1 LLDGL
6 NTSDKNGAMEY
17 WGTGHCQFNIPALQH
32 SNSALPLTIRATGA
46 ILRCGFCGI
55 VIMKSRNFPKALL
68 TIAAV
73 TVTCLLARDVMAQKG
88 SSDAATI
95 SNVAQTA
102 APAGDAPVQLSYGVP
117 QVLQLSQAKIGESTI
132 VAYIQNSGTI
142 YNLNAPEIIYL
153 KQQGVSDAV
162 ITTML
167 NQRQRVTRAAA
178 RTAPPAPAANTTSQ
192 PDTAGTS
199 TAVAQPTATYV
210 QTVPSSTVYVIPD
223 TQTYNYDAYYYQP
236 YYYPYYGG
244 WYYPPVTFSFGFGGG
259 YRGGYYHGGWGGYH
273 GYSHHGGGWHH

>member
-1 LLDGL
+1 
-6 NTSDKNGAMEY
+6 
-17 WGTGHCQFNIPALQH
+17 
-32 SNSALPLTIRATGA
+32 
-46 ILRCGFCGI
+46 
-55 VIMKSRNFPKALL
+55 MKSRNFSRPLL

-73 TVTCLLARDVMAQKG
+73 TVTCLFARDVMAQTG

-102 APAGDAPVQLSYGVP
+102 APAGGAPIQLSYGVP
-117 QVLQLSQAKIGESTI
+117 QVLQLSQAKIGDSTI

-142 YNLNAPEIIYL
+142 YSLNASEIVYL

-167 NQRQRVTRAAA
+167 NQRQRVTQAAA
-178 RTAPPAPAANTTSQ
+178 QTAPPVPAPATTS
-192 PDTAGTS
+192 PPGSAGTS
-199 TAVAQPTATYV
+199 TAVAQPTVTYV
-210 QTVPSSTVYVIPD
+210 PTAPSSTVYVIPD

-244 WYYPPVTFSFGFGGG
+244 GCYPAVSFSYGFGGG
-259 YRGGYYHGGWGGYH
+259 YRGGYYRGGWGGGYRGAYH
-273 GYSHHGGGWHH
+273 VGGGHRGGWHH